1 MLSILVFLI
10 AVVLVVGGTLS
21 RRLDVAI
28 SLPLATALY
37 GIIVLGPAVG
47 RATLS
52 AFNYSMFEVLS
63 SLVLAMALGYM
74 MKDRREALAS
84 GLTAVGPRFAA
95 FAIPAAIGLLPMPG
109 GAYVS
114 AVVVD
119 PLYREM
125 RLSNQEKTYLNYWMR
140 HIWIPIWP
148 LFQGVLITSAV
159 LAEPVAKVISW
170 SWPASIAAVTA
181 GVVIGLPRVKK
192 VEVGGR
198 LRDLLALWPL
208 AAVAILSFL
217 APIYVA
223 VALVLIAFVVTY
235 RVKAHAVLAAFRYAL
250 TPRILAIIISSL
262 IFSEYIKESGLSA
275 LLAAY
280 LGGAALLAV
289 FAVPFLIGLAT
300 GVEFTFAGLAF
311 PPLSALLHG
320 YNLSLAFLGGFLGVM
335 LSPAHSCFVLT
346 LDYYKA
352 EARDVYRFLTKSALV
367 AVAVAAPLYAF
378 LAAV

>member
-1 MLSILVFLI
+1 MLALIVFL
-10 AVVLVVGGTLS
+10 ATVALVIGGTLS
-21 RRLDVAI
+21 KKLDVAI
-28 SLPLATALY
+28 SISLAAVIY
-37 GIIVLGPAVG
+37 GIVVLGPAVVE
-47 RATLS
+47 ATIS

-63 SLVLAMALGYM
+63 SLILAMALGYL

-119 PLYREM
+119 PLYRDM
-125 RLSNQEKTYLNYWMR
+125 GLSSWEKTYLNYWMR
-140 HIWIPIWP
+140 HIWIPVWP
-148 LFQGVLITSAV
+148 LFQGVLLTSAV

-170 SWPASIAAVTA
+170 SWPASVAAVIA
-181 GVVIGLPRVKK
+181 GVSVGLSRVRGVNVK
-192 VEVGGR
+192 GR
-198 LRDLLALWPL
+198 LRDLSALWPL
-208 AAVAILSFL
+208 AAVAALSFL
-217 APIYVA
+217 APIYAA
-223 VALVLIAFVVTY
+223 VALVLAIFVAAY
-235 RVKAHAVLAAFRYAL
+235 RVKPREVMAAFRYAL
-250 TPRILAIIISSL
+250 TPRILAIITASL
-262 IFSEYIKESGLSA
+262 IFSEYIKESGLSGA
-275 LLAAY
+275 LAMY
-280 LGGAALLAV
+280 LGNTALLAV

-352 EARDVYRFLTKSALV
+352 EARDVYRLLAKSAAIAV
-367 AVAVAAPLYAF
+367 VAAVALYAA
-378 LAAV
+378 LMIL